1 MIRNRSDGTF
11 NDAVEEWQ
19 WFLESRSIF
28 ISLLLSAK
36 QVKQGFT
43 AYQRQG
49 NSIQKHI
56 GKNGKQEYPTAI
68 LLQGWQK
75 YVGSIEGGL
84 GKVND

>member
-56 GKNGKQEYPTAI
+56 GKKWKTLNIEYPTAI

-75 YVGSIEGGL
+75 
-84 GKVND
+84 

>member
-1 MIRNRSDGTF
+1 MTEREKDNTLFNGDGIKMWRNDMIRNRSDGTV

-56 GKNGKQEYPTAI
+56 GKKMENTK
-68 LLQGWQK
+68 
-75 YVGSIEGGL
+75 
-84 GKVND
+84 